1 MKAFS
6 LLTILLDANQQLLFS
21 EGKSWTVI
29 IVMSIIWIGIV
40 VFLILQDRKIKELEK
55 RMDN

>member
-55 RMDN
+55 RMQ